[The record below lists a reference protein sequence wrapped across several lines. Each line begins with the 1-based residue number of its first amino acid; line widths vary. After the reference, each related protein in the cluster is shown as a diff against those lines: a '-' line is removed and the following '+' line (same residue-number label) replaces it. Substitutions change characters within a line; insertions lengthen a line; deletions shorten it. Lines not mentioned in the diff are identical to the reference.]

1 MHFGWARRRVSLN
14 SEPGTRGVETYAPV
28 AMVES
33 KPQNRQ
39 AQHGIEQGNLQEA
52 ASIHIRI
59 CICLSIW
66 SLHNNGN
73 TLSARRPSLHQDHR
87 AHWLEG
93 SSNVRRIPSAIRC
106 HAMPC
111 LSALG
116 PCTWAQRIQRAWD
129 FLGTSR
135 CLGHSHDQELQT
147 SLVPSF
153 DDEEMSKPSLSH
165 KRCTP

>member
-73 TLSARRPSLHQDHR
+73 TLSARRPSLHQDHC

-93 SSNVRRIPSAIRC
+93 SSNVRRIPFLLSDAMPC
-106 HAMPC
+106 HAMPLC
-111 LSALG
+111 PWSLHMGAENPKGLG
-116 PCTWAQRIQRAWD
+116 FSWDIQMSWS
-129 FLGTSR
+129 FSR
-135 CLGHSHDQELQT
+135 PGIANFPRSIL
-147 SLVPSF
+147 
-153 DDEEMSKPSLSH
+153 
-165 KRCTP
+165 